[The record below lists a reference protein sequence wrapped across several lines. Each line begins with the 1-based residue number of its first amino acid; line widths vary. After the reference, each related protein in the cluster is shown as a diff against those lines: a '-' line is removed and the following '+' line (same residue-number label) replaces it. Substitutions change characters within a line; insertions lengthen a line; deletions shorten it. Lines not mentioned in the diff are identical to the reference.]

1 MSGFFRTFAVMMTKA
16 ELFER
21 LKQTE
26 WTDFEIKEA
35 LDKLPKNVWESV
47 SSFSNTHGGW
57 IVFGV
62 KERRKQSGTYYEI
75 QGVNNVE
82 KLETDFTNT
91 LRGGQKFNQRIASQP
106 QRFDVDGKI
115 VVAFYIP
122 MSEYKPV
129 YIGTPAETYIRLGS
143 TDQHAT
149 QFEVNALLRDQSY
162 GKKSN
167 EVVIGS
173 SFVDINQSSF
183 QDYRNYVKMYNP
195 SLKYNT
201 LNDEDFCIKTGI
213 VVNGMLTIGGLLMFG
228 KLEKILEFNHDFII
242 DYIEIPGASIKE
254 AHTRYT
260 YRMQEQENIWDYF
273 KAISYRLR
281 TRLDNPYSPLPN
293 GFAPDDES
301 QMYCVREALVNF
313 LAHADYF
320 SEIHSTV
327 RVYDNS
333 IELQNPGSFPVDL
346 KMVGLSLVSQ
356 PRNPNILR
364 FFKLAK
370 LSENGGYGIDK
381 INEWKQLT
389 GCEVTIKS
397 SITYSE
403 VKFLMPI
410 NANQRQSTPNGDK
423 SGVNNDVE
431 RKILALIGD
440 DNKISLK
447 ELANKIDIPS
457 RTLDR
462 IITSLKGKGII
473 KRVGSSRSGHWEII
487 TK

>member
-1 MSGFFRTFAVMMTKA
+1 MTKA

-62 KERRKQSGTYYEI
+62 KEHRKLSGTYYEI

-91 LRGGQKFNQRIASQP
+91 LRGGQKLNQRIASQP
-106 QRFDVDGKI
+106 QRFDVDGKM

-129 YIGTPAETYIRLGS
+129 YIGIPAETYIRLGS
-143 TDQHAT
+143 SDQHAT

-173 SFVDINQSSF
+173 SFADINQSSF
-183 QDYRNYVKMYNP
+183 KDYRNYVRTFNP
-195 SLKYNT
+195 SLKYNS
-201 LNDEDFCIKTGI
+201 LNDEEFCIKTGI

-228 KLEKILEFNHDFII
+228 KLEKILEFNPDFII
-242 DYIEIPGASIKE
+242 DYIEIPGANIKE

-281 TRLDNPYSPLPN
+281 TRLDNPYSPQPN

-346 KMVGLSLVSQ
+346 KVVGLSLVSQ

-389 GCEVTIKS
+389 DCEVTIKS

-410 NANQRQSTPNGDK
+410 NANQRQSTPNDVEN
-423 SGVNNDVE
+423 GVNNDVE

-440 DNKISLK
+440 DSKISLK
-447 ELANKIDIPS
+447 ELANKIDVPS

-462 IITSLKGKGII
+462 IITSMKGKGII
-473 KRVGSSRSGHWEII
+473 KRVGSARSGHWEII
-487 TK
+487 AK

>member
-1 MSGFFRTFAVMMTKA
+1 
-16 ELFER
+16 
-21 LKQTE
+21 
-26 WTDFEIKEA
+26 
-35 LDKLPKNVWESV
+35 
-47 SSFSNTHGGW
+47 
-57 IVFGV
+57 
-62 KERRKQSGTYYEI
+62 
-75 QGVNNVE
+75 
-82 KLETDFTNT
+82 
-91 LRGGQKFNQRIASQP
+91 
-106 QRFDVDGKI
+106 
-115 VVAFYIP
+115 
-122 MSEYKPV
+122 
-129 YIGTPAETYIRLGS
+129 
-143 TDQHAT
+143 
-149 QFEVNALLRDQSY
+149 
-162 GKKSN
+162 
-167 EVVIGS
+167 
-173 SFVDINQSSF
+173 
-183 QDYRNYVKMYNP
+183 
-195 SLKYNT
+195 
-201 LNDEDFCIKTGI
+201 
-213 VVNGMLTIGGLLMFG
+213 
-228 KLEKILEFNHDFII
+228 
-242 DYIEIPGASIKE
+242 
-254 AHTRYT
+254 
-260 YRMQEQENIWDYF
+260 MQEQENIWDYF

-381 INEWKQLT
+381 INEWQQLT
-389 GCEVTIKS
+389 GSEVTINS

-410 NANQRQSTPNGDK
+410 NANQRQSTPFGVENGA
-423 SGVNNDVE
+423 NNDVE
-431 RKILALIGD
+431 SKILALIGA

-447 ELANKIDIPS
+447 ELANKIDVPG

-462 IITSLKGKGII
+462 IITSMKVKGII
-473 KRVGSSRSGHWEII
+473 KRVGSAQSGHWEIV
-487 TK
+487 KP

>member
-1 MSGFFRTFAVMMTKA
+1 
-16 ELFER
+16 
-21 LKQTE
+21 
-26 WTDFEIKEA
+26 
-35 LDKLPKNVWESV
+35 
-47 SSFSNTHGGW
+47 
-57 IVFGV
+57 
-62 KERRKQSGTYYEI
+62 
-75 QGVNNVE
+75 
-82 KLETDFTNT
+82 
-91 LRGGQKFNQRIASQP
+91 
-106 QRFDVDGKI
+106 
-115 VVAFYIP
+115 

-143 TDQHAT
+143 SDQHAT
-149 QFEVNALLRDQSY
+149 PFEVNALLRDQSF

-173 SFVDINQSSF
+173 SFIDINQSSF
-183 QDYRNYVKMYNP
+183 QDYRNYVRMYNP
-195 SLKYNT
+195 ALKYNI

-281 TRLDNPYSPLPN
+281 TRLDNPYSPLAN

-389 GCEVTIKS
+389 GSEVTINS

-410 NANQRQSTPNGDK
+410 NANQRQSTPNGA
-423 SGVNNDVE
+423 NNDVE
-431 RKILALIGD
+431 SRILALIGA

-447 ELANKIDIPS
+447 EIANQIDVPG

-462 IITSLKGKGII
+462 IITSMKKKGII
-473 KRVGSSRSGHWEII
+473 KRVGSARSGHWEII
-487 TK
+487 ID

>member
-1 MSGFFRTFAVMMTKA
+1 MMTKA

-26 WTDFEIKEA
+26 WTDFEVKEA

-57 IVFGV
+57 IVFGI
-62 KERRKQSGTYYEI
+62 KERHKQSGTYYEI

-106 QRFDVDGKI
+106 QRFEVEGKM

-143 TDQHAT
+143 SDQHAT

-167 EVVIGS
+167 EVVLGS
-173 SFVDINQSSF
+173 SFADINQSSF
-183 QDYRNYVKMYNP
+183 QDYRNYVKLYNA
-195 SLKYNT
+195 SLKYNA
-201 LNDEDFCIKTGI
+201 LSDEDFCIKTGI

-228 KLEKILEFNHDFII
+228 KLEKILEFNHDFLI
-242 DYIEIPGASIKE
+242 DYIEIPGANIKE

-273 KAISYRLR
+273 KSISYRLR

-320 SEIHSTV
+320 SEIHSTI

-346 KMVGLSLVSQ
+346 KVVGLSLVSQ

-364 FFKLAK
+364 FFKMAK

-389 GCEVTIKS
+389 GGEVAINS
-397 SITYSE
+397 HITYSE

-410 NANQRQSTPNGDK
+410 SAKNDKVASNGTKNGTKNGIEDQ
-423 SGVNNDVE
+423 
-431 RKILALIGD
+431 ILALIGA
-440 DNKISLK
+440 NNAVTIAALIETTKMSRRTIS
-447 ELANKIDIPS
+447 
-457 RTLDR
+457 R
-462 IITSLKGKGII
+462 IIEDLKNRGILL
-473 KRVGSSRSGHWEII
+473 RHGSARAGYWEIV
-487 TK
+487 KH

>member
-1 MSGFFRTFAVMMTKA
+1 MR
-16 ELFER
+16 
-21 LKQTE
+21 
-26 WTDFEIKEA
+26 
-35 LDKLPKNVWESV
+35 
-47 SSFSNTHGGW
+47 
-57 IVFGV
+57 
-62 KERRKQSGTYYEI
+62 
-75 QGVNNVE
+75 QG
-82 KLETDFTNT
+82 
-91 LRGGQKFNQRIASQP
+91 RSI
-106 QRFDVDGKI
+106 
-115 VVAFYIP
+115 
-122 MSEYKPV
+122 
-129 YIGTPAETYIRLGS
+129 
-143 TDQHAT
+143 
-149 QFEVNALLRDQSY
+149 LL
-162 GKKSN
+162 
-167 EVVIGS
+167 
-173 SFVDINQSSF
+173 VDIEAADIF
-183 QDYRNYVKMYNP
+183 EAVP
-195 SLKYNT
+195 
-201 LNDEDFCIKTGI
+201 
-213 VVNGMLTIGGLLMFG
+213 
-228 KLEKILEFNHDFII
+228 EFNHDFII
-242 DYIEIPGASIKE
+242 DYIEIPGASIKK

-281 TRLDNPYSPLPN
+281 TRLDNPYSPLAN

-389 GCEVTIKS
+389 GSEVTINS

-403 VKFLMPI
+403 VKFLMQI
-410 NANQRQSTPNGDK
+410 NANQRQSTPNGVEN
-423 SGVNNDVE
+423 GANNDVE
-431 RKILALIGD
+431 SKILALIGA

-447 ELANKIDIPS
+447 ELANKIDVPG

-462 IITSLKGKGII
+462 IITSMKVKGII
-473 KRVGSSRSGHWEII
+473 KRVGSARSGHWEIV
-487 TK
+487 KP

>member
-1 MSGFFRTFAVMMTKA
+1 MTKA

-21 LKQTE
+21 LNQTE

-62 KERRKQSGTYYEI
+62 KERRKQSGVVYEI

-106 QRFDVDGKI
+106 QRFDIDGKI

-129 YIGTPAETYIRLGS
+129 YIGIPAETYIRLGS
-143 TDQHAT
+143 SDQHAT
-149 QFEVNALLRDQSY
+149 PFEVNALLRDQSF

-173 SFVDINQSSF
+173 SFIDINQSSF
-183 QDYRNYVKMYNP
+183 QDYRNYVRMYNP
-195 SLKYNT
+195 ALKYNT

-242 DYIEIPGASIKE
+242 DYIEIPGANIKE

-281 TRLDNPYSPLPN
+281 TRLDNPYSPLAN

-313 LAHADYF
+313 FAHADYF

-389 GCEVTIKS
+389 GSEVTINS

-410 NANQRQSTPNGDK
+410 NANQRQSTPNGVEN
-423 SGVNNDVE
+423 GANNDVE
-431 RKILALIGD
+431 SKILALIGA

-447 ELANKIDIPS
+447 ELANKIDVPG

-462 IITSLKGKGII
+462 IITSMKVKGII
-473 KRVGSSRSGHWEII
+473 KRVGSARSGHWEIV
-487 TK
+487 KP

>member
-1 MSGFFRTFAVMMTKA
+1 MMTKA

-21 LKQTE
+21 LNQTE

-62 KERRKQSGTYYEI
+62 KERRKQSGVVYEI

-106 QRFDVDGKI
+106 QRFDIDGKI

-143 TDQHAT
+143 SDQHAT
-149 QFEVNALLRDQSY
+149 PFEVNALLRDQSF

-167 EVVIGS
+167 KVVIGS
-173 SFVDINQSSF
+173 SFIDINQSSF
-183 QDYRNYVKMYNP
+183 QDYRNYVRMYNP
-195 SLKYNT
+195 ALKYNT

-254 AHTRYT
+254 ANTRYK
-260 YRMQEQENIWDYF
+260 YLMQEKENIWDYF

-281 TRLDNPYSPLPN
+281 TRLDNPYSPLAN

-389 GCEVTIKS
+389 GSEVTINS

-410 NANQRQSTPNGDK
+410 NANQRQSTPNGVEN
-423 SGVNNDVE
+423 GANNDVE
-431 RKILALIGD
+431 SKILALIGA

-447 ELANKIDIPS
+447 ELANKIDVPG

-462 IITSLKGKGII
+462 IITSMKGKGII
-473 KRVGSSRSGHWEII
+473 KRVGSARSGHWEII
-487 TK
+487 KP

>member
-1 MSGFFRTFAVMMTKA
+1 MTKA

-21 LKQTE
+21 LNQTE

-62 KERRKQSGTYYEI
+62 KERRKQSGVVYEI

-106 QRFDVDGKI
+106 QRFDIDGKI

-129 YIGTPAETYIRLGS
+129 YIGTPSETYIRLGS
-143 TDQHAT
+143 SDQHAT
-149 QFEVNALLRDQSY
+149 PFEVNALLRDQSF

-173 SFVDINQSSF
+173 SFIDINQSSF
-183 QDYRNYVKMYNP
+183 QDYRNYVRMYNP
-195 SLKYNT
+195 ALKYNT
-201 LNDEDFCIKTGI
+201 LSDEDFCIKTGI

-242 DYIEIPGASIKE
+242 DYIEIPGANIKE

-281 TRLDNPYSPLPN
+281 TRLDNPYSPLAN

-389 GCEVTIKS
+389 GSEVTINS

-410 NANQRQSTPNGDK
+410 NTNQRQSTPNGVEN
-423 SGVNNDVE
+423 GANNDVE
-431 RKILALIGD
+431 SKILALIGA

-447 ELANKIDIPS
+447 ELANKIDVPG

-462 IITSLKGKGII
+462 IITSMKVKGII
-473 KRVGSSRSGHWEII
+473 KRVGSARSGHWEIV
-487 TK
+487 KP

>member
-1 MSGFFRTFAVMMTKA
+1 MMTKA

-47 SSFSNTHGGW
+47 CSFSNTRGGW

-62 KERRKQSGTYYEI
+62 KERRKQSGVFYEI

-122 MSEYKPV
+122 MSECKPV
-129 YIGTPAETYIRLGS
+129 YIGTPTETYIRLGS
-143 TDQHAT
+143 SDQHAT
-149 QFEVNALLRDQSY
+149 QFEVNALLRDQSF

-173 SFVDINQSSF
+173 TFVDINQSSF
-183 QDYRNYVKMYNP
+183 QDYRNYVKLYNP
-195 SLKYNT
+195 SLKYNI

-213 VVNGMLTIGGLLMFG
+213 IVNGMLTIGGLLMFG

-242 DYIEIPGASIKE
+242 DYIEIPGANIKE

-281 TRLDNPYSPLPN
+281 TRLDNPFSPLLN

-320 SEIHSTV
+320 SEIHSTI

-346 KMVGLSLVSQ
+346 KIVGLSLVSQ

-389 GCEVTIKS
+389 GSKVIIKS

-403 VKFLMPI
+403 VRFLMPI
-410 NANQRQSTPNGDK
+410 NANQRQSTP
-423 SGVNNDVE
+423 SGVENSTYNSVE
-431 RKILALIGD
+431 SKILALIGN

-447 ELANKIDIPS
+447 ELANKIDVPG

-462 IITSLKGKGII
+462 IITSMKAKGII
-473 KRVGSSRSGHWEII
+473 KRVGSARSGHWEII
-487 TK
+487 VK